1 MIDFYESKD
10 SRNRLSQFGSDY
22 IANLAVKLQ
31 ENRLEN
37 SKVEEYWQKFKSENN
52 INSNRYEAW
61 QYGFDADLLGE
72 LVLEGKKTATVG
84 ALKSYQFENVDIPRL
99 GQYNIV
105 LDSKNQLLCI
115 IRTTKVEIIPFL
127 EVSSE
132 QVYKEGENDRTL
144 ESWRNGY

>member
-1 MIDFYESKD
+1 M
-10 SRNRLSQFGSDY
+10 
-22 IANLAVKLQ
+22 
-31 ENRLEN
+31 EN
-37 SKVEEYWQKFKSENN
+37 SKVGEYWQKFKSENN

-72 LVLEGKKTATVG
+72 LVLEGKKTATAG

-105 LDSKNQLLCI
+105 LDFKNQLLCI

-132 QVYKEGENDRTL
+132 QAYKEGENDRTL
-144 ESWRNGY
+144 ESWRNGYKRFFINEFREYNIEFSEDIEFSCFL

>member
-1 MIDFYESKD
+1 M
-10 SRNRLSQFGSDY
+10 
-22 IANLAVKLQ
+22 
-31 ENRLEN
+31 EN

-61 QYGFDADLLGE
+61 QFGFDADLLGE
-72 LVLEGKKTATVG
+72 LVLEGKKTATAG

-105 LDSKNQLLCI
+105 LDSKNQPLCI
-115 IRTTKVEIIPFL
+115 IRTTKVERIPFL

-132 QVYKEGENDRTL
+132 QAYKEGENDRTL
-144 ESWRNGY
+144 ESWRNGHKTRISS